1 MGSRQQQVLS
11 GIRGSRAS
19 AGLVYRALFR
29 ESRGAETSED
39 VSEATQTGRPA
50 LAWSHEEF

>member
-1 MGSRQQQVLS
+1 MGSRQQQVSS